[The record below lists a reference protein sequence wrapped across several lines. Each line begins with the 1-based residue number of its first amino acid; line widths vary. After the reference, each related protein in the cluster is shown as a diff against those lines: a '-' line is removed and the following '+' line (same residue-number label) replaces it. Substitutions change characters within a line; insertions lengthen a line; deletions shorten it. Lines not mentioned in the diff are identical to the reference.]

1 MGKNFGLACMKFG
14 MDWLFTLPILSEPNP
29 FFFENRAIFT
39 WAVPNF
45 FCSVNRAL
53 DYE

>member
-1 MGKNFGLACMKFG
+1 MHEIWYGLVVYTANSV
-14 MDWLFTLPILSEPNP
+14 WAEP